1 MPALLIP
8 TILKCKDAHLYVGG
22 VEVWKDL
29 IKHYAEHLKPIRRTQ
44 RGDTYYRRETIDKV
58 VALAEME
65 GKMLFDA
72 EATGDLP
79 DKARKKVITS
89 LPKCSGGL

>member
-1 MPALLIP
+1 MPALIIP

-29 IKHYAEHLKPIRRTQ
+29 INHYGALIKPIRRTQ

-58 VALAEME
+58 VAMAEME
-65 GKMLFDA
+65 GKMLFNA
-72 EATGDLP
+72 ENTGKLP
-79 DKARKKVITS
+79 DKSRKRIITS
-89 LPKCSGGL
+89 IPPA

>member
-29 IKHYAEHLKPIRRTQ
+29 IKHYDSHLKPIRRTQ

-65 GKMLFDA
+65 GKLLFEDDSVG
-72 EATGDLP
+72 TLP
-79 DKARKKVITS
+79 DKGKRKVVTT
-89 LPKCSGGL
+89 LP

>member
-1 MPALLIP
+1 MPTLIIP

-29 IKHYAEHLKPIRRTQ
+29 IKHYGEHLKPIRRTL

-58 VALAEME
+58 VNLAEME

-72 EATGDLP
+72 EAAGELP
-79 DKARKKVITS
+79 DKSRKKLVTT
-89 LPKCSGGL
+89 LPS